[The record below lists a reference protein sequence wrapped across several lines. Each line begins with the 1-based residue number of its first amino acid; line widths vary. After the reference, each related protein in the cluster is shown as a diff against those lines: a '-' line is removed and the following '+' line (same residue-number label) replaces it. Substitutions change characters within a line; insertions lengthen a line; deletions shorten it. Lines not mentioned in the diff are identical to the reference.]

1 MGGRAGPIT
10 YISVFATETSVTG
23 VFPYEHSS
31 PLTGTKLVCI
41 STLGVCELALFVY
54 GVRKVTRVYKAL
66 TVAKYTS
73 SCSTILVVFLEFIPV
88 DQAEISHMNTPQN
101 SSR

>member
-41 STLGVCELALFVY
+41 STLGVCELALLVKLQESTKLWQSRTIQVY
-54 GVRKVTRVYKAL
+54 VP
-66 TVAKYTS
+66 
-73 SCSTILVVFLEFIPV
+73 EFIPL
-88 DQAEISHMNTPQN
+88 DRAEIPHMNTPRN
-101 SSR
+101 LS